1 MQSNLESFEEIRTPK
16 RTRRSKKS
24 SGYFMCFPFHPW
36 AKWAITG
43 GSTDFSQRTWPHKWA
58 LFQAWAGVESHFMTL
73 GRRSQWERLAGRNLN
88 LSRRCSKQDYKKTD
102 GAQHYFEKM
111 RGAWTF
117 WKVDTE
123 KAHQWAQKCHQ
134 WQRTAKQIPHQFFK
148 KSNHELH
155 EYYHPHVSNIFQ
167 KIQEVEER
175 RIVRIGESKKLAVV
189 DQQAN
194 SNLWEMLGQK

>member
-148 KSNHELH
+148 KIQPRAAWILPS
-155 EYYHPHVSNIFQ
+155 SCFQ
-167 KIQEVEER
+167 HLSENTRGGGKKDSENW
-175 RIVRIGESKKLAVV
+175 RIKEAGSGWSTGK
-189 DQQAN
+189 
-194 SNLWEMLGQK
+194 